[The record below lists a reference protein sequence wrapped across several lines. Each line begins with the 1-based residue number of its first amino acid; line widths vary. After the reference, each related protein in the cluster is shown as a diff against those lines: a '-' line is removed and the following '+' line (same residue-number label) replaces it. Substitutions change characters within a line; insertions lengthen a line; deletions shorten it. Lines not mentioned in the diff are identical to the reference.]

1 MLVIISLSRKLLV
14 KSIPYLSM
22 NKLVCHTVEQADDK
36 GYCRAVVNGKIKL
49 VPMKYLQISDN
60 SPTRTASAAD
70 IPGTAAVG
78 SSTAN
83 LKTRI
88 HPQPFTSNRHYQSA
102 EGNIRPVRDSLSQTF
117 PSSRPAAIHRARSAS
132 PMRLNTSAPSA
143 LPTQSTVSNGH
154 ITKSSVEPK
163 LLRKPRAPVDLSV
176 EIVAGRKLYVEWKY
190 ISFLDYSAR
199 SNGTTVTGFRVSH

>member
-132 PMRLNTSAPSA
+132 PMR
-143 LPTQSTVSNGH
+143 
-154 ITKSSVEPK
+154 
-163 LLRKPRAPVDLSV
+163 KPRAPVDLSV